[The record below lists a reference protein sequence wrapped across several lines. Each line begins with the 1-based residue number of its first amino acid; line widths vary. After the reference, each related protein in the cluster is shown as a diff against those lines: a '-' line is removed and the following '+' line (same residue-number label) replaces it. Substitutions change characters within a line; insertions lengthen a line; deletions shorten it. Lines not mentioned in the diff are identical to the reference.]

1 MFGLGF
7 DFYIPQFSDT
17 VVEKQDSPK
26 VQNLR
31 PAFPPPVAGTVETL
45 CGKVNNITIRS
56 TAKTVKPGIYFHAG
70 VTVCMEWTANHAAAV
85 GLKAI
90 GFCSLS
96 SSNIPFYDF
105 K

>member
-7 DFYIPQFSDT
+7 DFYIPQFWDT
-17 VVEKQDSPK
+17 VVENRIPRKSKICDQLFRRLPQGQLKQ
-26 VQNLR
+26 
-31 PAFPPPVAGTVETL
+31 F
-45 CGKVNNITIRS
+45 CGEVDYITIRS

-96 SSNIPFYDF
+96 SSNIQFYDF

>member
-7 DFYIPQFSDT
+7 DFYIPQFWDT

-31 PAFPPPVAGTVETL
+31 PAFPPPSARTAETV
-45 CGKVNNITIRS
+45 CGEVDYITIRS

-96 SSNIPFYDF
+96 SSNIQFYDF